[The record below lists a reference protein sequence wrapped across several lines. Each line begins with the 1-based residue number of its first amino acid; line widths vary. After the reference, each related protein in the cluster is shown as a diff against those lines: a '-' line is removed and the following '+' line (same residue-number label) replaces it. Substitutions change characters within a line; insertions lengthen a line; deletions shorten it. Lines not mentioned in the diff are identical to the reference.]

1 MKQRVV
7 EMLTERVYA
16 ERFYVQI
23 LCVGVYMHGCDG
35 WVVRSCCARR
45 VLDIVPASYI
55 AGNVA

>member
-16 ERFYVQI
+16 ERVYVQI

-45 VLDIVPASYI
+45 VLDIEPANYI